1 MDEVAIFHS
10 ALEQDDVQ
18 ELMDKGFNGYLAV
31 DPEGKLGT
39 TWGHIKA
46 TRHFR

>member
-1 MDEVAIFHS
+1 MIFHS
-10 ALEQDDVQ
+10 ALEQEDIQ
-18 ELMDKGFNGYLAV
+18 ELMDKGYVNYLAV

-46 TRHFR
+46 THYLRE